1 MANLKGHSLGGLFKN
16 RREKGEPHLPLLSVT
31 MSSGLVRRQSLE
43 RKTES
48 TLDAEQH
55 LLVRKGDI
63 AYNMMRMW
71 QGAFGLATEDGMVSP
86 AYVVL
91 APTNKIDP
99 LYCFYLFKTPRLRYL
114 FWAYSY
120 GLTDDRL
127 RLYYKDFAKIVV
139 TIPHLDEQRAVGLA
153 LQRWDKRIAVV
164 ERWLSLT
171 EVLKRGLMQVLLT
184 GKCRLQE
191 HADKS
196 WLPHRLGDLFVERD
210 ETNHDDLPLLS
221 ITAERGVIRR
231 EDIERK
237 DPSSEDKGSYKRI
250 LPGDIGY
257 NTMRM
262 WQGISGL
269 SRLEGIVS
277 PAYTI
282 CVPKDEIDARFAAHL
297 FKYPPIIHLFHRYS
311 QGLVDDTLA
320 LKFPNF
326 AQVKVTIPPVDEQI
340 SVATKLSLI
349 TRYIELMRTYLDNLR
364 AQKRGL
370 MQKLVT
376 ESLSESTVAALA
388 AETDSAVPVTATGVG
403 PMTVVVLPG

>member
-1 MANLKGHSLGGLFKN
+1 MAGLKTVSLGDLFKN
-16 RREKGEPHLPLLSVT
+16 RRERGRPDLPVLSVT
-31 MSSGLVRRQSLE
+31 MNNGLVRRQSLE

-48 TLDAEQH
+48 ALSAEEH

-71 QGAFGLATEDGMVSP
+71 QGAFGLATEDGVVSP

-91 APTNKIDP
+91 APNDKIDS
-99 LYCFYLFKTPRLRYL
+99 LYSFYLFKTSRLLYL

-139 TIPHLDEQRAVGLA
+139 SIPQLDEQKAVGVV
-153 LQRWDKRIAVV
+153 LQRWDKRIAVI
-164 ERWLSLT
+164 ERRLFVSET
-171 EVLKRGLMQVLLT
+171 LKRGLMQVLLT
-184 GKCRLQE
+184 GKRRLQE
-191 HADKS
+191 HANKPWS
-196 WLPHRLGDLFVERD
+196 THRLGDLFAERD
-210 ETNHDDLPLLS
+210 ETNRKDLPLLS

-231 EDIERK
+231 LDIERK
-237 DPSSEDKGSYKRI
+237 DASSEDKAGYKRI
-250 LPGDIGY
+250 TPGDIGY

-262 WQGISGL
+262 WQGVSGL

-282 CVPKDEIDARFAAHL
+282 CVPKDGIDPEFAAHL
-297 FKYPPIIHLFHRYS
+297 FKYPPVIQLFHRYS

-326 AQVKVTIPPVDEQI
+326 AQVKITIPTLEEQRSI
-340 SVATKLSLI
+340 ATKLSLV
-349 TRYIELMRTYLDNLR
+349 TRNIDCLRRYLDQLRTQKKALMR
-364 AQKRGL
+364 KL
-370 MQKLVT
+370 MVG
-376 ESLSESTVAALA
+376 SLSGNAIAALA
-388 AETDSAVPVTATGVG
+388 SEADSIVSSAATNGDPVAAGA
-403 PMTVVVLPG
+403 LLR